1 MPKFIKD
8 LNVRIDYFQIIGGKM
23 LDNYFKYKKHRT
35 DFRTEVTAG
44 VSTFLTMAY
53 IMFLNPVI
61 LADGGFDFGGVF
73 TATAC
78 ATALA
83 CFIAGLYGK
92 TWPVG
97 LAPGMGINA
106 FVAYGVCKGMGYT
119 PDQALGAVLVAG
131 VVFLIISLT
140 PLRAW
145 LINSIPKSLKL
156 GIGAG
161 IGLFLAII
169 GFEIMGL
176 TADHPV
182 TLVTLGDLSNPLLLL
197 GAGAFVSMIVME
209 KLNIKGNIII
219 GILGF
224 SIIAWIFGYANFNGV
239 MSPPPPMTH
248 LFTFD
253 LGAAMSASM
262 ATVIF
267 TLFFID
273 FFDTAGTLTSV
284 ANVSGKISRDGK
296 IEDID
301 KAMMSDSVSTVAGAL
316 MGTSTVTTY
325 VESAAG
331 VKAGGR
337 TGMTSLVIGVL
348 FLLCLFFAPLATS
361 LPKEIDGAALI
372 YISTLFVRNIVDI
385 DFDDIAEAGPAVL
398 AMLAMPFTYSIS
410 HGIAI
415 AFIAY
420 ALIKLCTGKLN
431 VSPAIWVIAIL
442 SVVSF
447 WVG

>member
-1 MPKFIKD
+1 
-8 LNVRIDYFQIIGGKM
+8 M
-23 LDNYFKYKKHRT
+23 LDKYFDYKKHKT
-35 DFRTEVTAG
+35 DFRTEVMAG

-61 LADGGFDFGGVF
+61 LSDGGFDFGGVF

-83 CFIAGLYGK
+83 CFIAAFYAK

-106 FVAYGVCKGMGYT
+106 FIAYGVCLGMQYT
-119 PDQALGAVLVAG
+119 PEEALGAVLVAG

-140 PLRAW
+140 PIRAW

-176 TADHPV
+176 TADNPV
-182 TLVTLGDLSNPLLLL
+182 TLVQLGDVSNPLLLL

-209 KLNIKGNIII
+209 KKGIKGNIII
-219 GILGF
+219 GILAF
-224 SIIAWIFGYANFNGV
+224 SIIAWITGLGQFNGV
-239 MSPPPPMTH
+239 MSPPPPMTY
-248 LFTFD
+248 LFKFD
-253 LGAAMSASM
+253 LGAALSASM
-262 ATVIF
+262 VTVVF

-284 ANVSGKISRDGK
+284 ANVSGKIGRDGK

-301 KAMMSDSVSTVAGAL
+301 KAMLSDSVSTVAGAM

-331 VKAGGR
+331 VKAGGK
-337 TGMTSLVIGVL
+337 TGMTSLTIGIL
-348 FLLCLFFAPLATS
+348 FLLCLFFSPLATS

-372 YISTLFVRNIVDI
+372 YIATLFVRNITDI
-385 DFDDIAEAGPAVL
+385 EWDDIAEAGPAVL
-398 AMLAMPFTYSIS
+398 AMIAMPFTYSIS
-410 HGIAI
+410 HGIAL
-415 AFIAY
+415 AFISY
-420 ALIKLCTGKLN
+420 AAVKICTGKFDI
-431 VSPAIWVIAIL
+431 SPAIWVIAAL
-442 SVVSF
+442 SVLSF
-447 WVG
+447 AVA

>member
-1 MPKFIKD
+1 
-8 LNVRIDYFQIIGGKM
+8 M
-23 LDNYFKYKKHRT
+23 LDNYFNYKKHKT
-35 DFRTEVTAG
+35 DFKTEVVAG

-83 CFIAGLYGK
+83 CFIAAFYAK

-106 FVAYGVCKGMGYT
+106 FIAYGVCLGMEYT
-119 PDQALGAVLVAG
+119 PAEALGAVLVAG

-140 PLRAW
+140 PIRAW

-161 IGLFLAII
+161 IGMFLAII

-176 TADHPV
+176 TADNPV
-182 TLVTLGDLSNPLLLL
+182 TLVQLGDLSNPLLLL

-209 KLNIKGNIII
+209 KKGIKGNIII
-219 GILGF
+219 GILVF
-224 SIIAWIFGYANFNGV
+224 SAIAWLTGVGKFNGV
-239 MSPPPPMTH
+239 VSPPPPMTY
-248 LFTFD
+248 LFEFD
-253 LGAAMSASM
+253 LGAALSASM
-262 ATVIF
+262 VTVVF

-284 ANVSGKISRDGK
+284 ANVAGKIGKDGK
-296 IEDID
+296 IQDID
-301 KAMMSDSVSTVAGAL
+301 KAMLSDSVSTVAGAM

-331 VKAGGR
+331 VKAGGK
-337 TGMTSLVIGVL
+337 TGMTSLVIGIL
-348 FLLCLFFAPLATS
+348 FLLCLFFSPLATS

-372 YISTLFVRNIVDI
+372 YIATLFVRNITDI
-385 DFDDIAEAGPAVL
+385 EWDDIAESAPAVL
-398 AMLAMPFTYSIS
+398 AMIAMPLTYSIS
-410 HGIAI
+410 NGIAL
-415 AFIAY
+415 AFISY
-420 ALIKLCTGKLN
+420 ALIKIFTGKFSTT
-431 VSPAIWVIAIL
+431 SPAIWVIAVL
-442 SVVSF
+442 SAISF
-447 WVG
+447 AVA

>member
-1 MPKFIKD
+1 
-8 LNVRIDYFQIIGGKM
+8 M
-23 LDNYFKYKKHRT
+23 LDKYFDYKKHKT
-35 DFRTEVTAG
+35 DFRTEVMAG

-61 LADGGFDFGGVF
+61 LSDGGFDFGGVF

-83 CFIAGLYGK
+83 CFIAAFYAK

-106 FVAYGVCKGMGYT
+106 FIAYGVCLGMQYT
-119 PDQALGAVLVAG
+119 PEEALGAVLVAG
-131 VVFLIISLT
+131 IVFLIISLT
-140 PLRAW
+140 PIRAW

-176 TADHPV
+176 TADNPV
-182 TLVTLGDLSNPLLLL
+182 TLVQLGDVSNPLLLL

-209 KLNIKGNIII
+209 KKGIKGNIII
-219 GILGF
+219 GILAF
-224 SIIAWIFGYANFNGV
+224 SIIAWITGLGQFNGV
-239 MSPPPPMTH
+239 MSPPPPMTY
-248 LFTFD
+248 LFKFD
-253 LGAAMSASM
+253 LGAALSASM
-262 ATVIF
+262 VTVVF

-284 ANVSGKISRDGK
+284 ANVSGKIGRDGK

-301 KAMMSDSVSTVAGAL
+301 KAMLSDSVSTVAGAM

-331 VKAGGR
+331 VKAGGK
-337 TGMTSLVIGVL
+337 TGMTSLTIGIL
-348 FLLCLFFAPLATS
+348 FLLCLFFSPLATS

-372 YISTLFVRNIVDI
+372 YIATLFVRNITDI
-385 DFDDIAEAGPAVL
+385 EWDDIAEAGPAVL
-398 AMLAMPFTYSIS
+398 AMIAMPFTYSIS
-410 HGIAI
+410 HGIAL
-415 AFIAY
+415 AFISY
-420 ALIKLCTGKLN
+420 AAVKILTGKFDI
-431 VSPAIWVIAIL
+431 SPAIWVIAAL
-442 SVVSF
+442 SVLSF
-447 WVG
+447 AVA

>member
-1 MPKFIKD
+1 
-8 LNVRIDYFQIIGGKM
+8 
-23 LDNYFKYKKHRT
+23 
-35 DFRTEVTAG
+35 
-44 VSTFLTMAY
+44 
-53 IMFLNPVI
+53 MFLNPLI
-61 LADGGFDFGGVF
+61 LSEGGFDRGGVF

-83 CFIAGLYGK
+83 CFIAAFYAK

-106 FVAYGVCKGMGYT
+106 FIAYGVCLGMKYT
-119 PDQALGAVLVAG
+119 PEEALGAVLVAG

-140 PLRAW
+140 PIRAW

-169 GFEIMGL
+169 GFQIMGL
-176 TADHPV
+176 TSDNPA
-182 TLVTLGDLSNPLLLL
+182 TLVGLGDLSNPLLLL

-209 KLNIKGNIII
+209 KKGIKGNIII
-219 GILGF
+219 GIVAF
-224 SIIAWIFGYANFNGV
+224 SAIAWITGLGSFYGV
-239 MSPPPPMTH
+239 VSPPPSMTY
-248 LFTFD
+248 LFKFD
-253 LGAAMSASM
+253 LGAALSASM
-262 ATVIF
+262 VTVIF

-284 ANVSGKISRDGK
+284 ANVSGKIGKDGK
-296 IEDID
+296 IKDID
-301 KAMMSDSVSTVAGAL
+301 KAMLSDSVSTVAGAA

-337 TGMTSLVIGVL
+337 TGMTSLVIGIL
-348 FLLCLFFAPLATS
+348 FLLCLFFSPLATS
-361 LPKEIDGAALI
+361 LPKEIDGAALV

-385 DFDDIAEAGPAVL
+385 EWDDIAESGPAVL
-398 AMLAMPFTYSIS
+398 AMIAMPFTYSIS
-410 HGIAI
+410 HGIAL
-415 AFIAY
+415 AFISY
-420 ALIKLCTGKLN
+420 AAVKILTGKFD
-431 VSPAIWVIAIL
+431 VSPAIWVIAAL

-447 WVG
+447 AVA

>member
-1 MPKFIKD
+1 
-8 LNVRIDYFQIIGGKM
+8 M
-23 LDNYFKYKKHRT
+23 LENYFEYKKHKT
-35 DFRTEVTAG
+35 NFKTEVIAG

-53 IMFLNPVI
+53 IMFLNPLI
-61 LADGGFDFGGVF
+61 LSDGGFDFGGVF
-73 TATAC
+73 TATAL

-83 CFIAGLYGK
+83 CFIAAFYAK

-119 PDQALGAVLVAG
+119 PAEALGAVLVAG
-131 VVFLIISLT
+131 VIFLIISLT
-140 PLRAW
+140 PIRAW

-176 TADHPV
+176 TTDNPV
-182 TLVTLGDLSNPLLLL
+182 TLVQLGDLSNPLLLL
-197 GAGAFVSMIVME
+197 GAGAFISMIVME
-209 KLNIKGNIII
+209 KKGIKGNIII
-219 GILGF
+219 GIIVF
-224 SIIAWIFGYANFNGV
+224 SAIAWIGGWGKFNGV
-239 MSPPPPMTH
+239 VSSPPTMTH

-253 LGAAMSASM
+253 LGAALSASM
-262 ATVIF
+262 VTVIF

-284 ANVSGKISRDGK
+284 ANVSGKIGRDGK
-296 IEDID
+296 IQDID
-301 KAMMSDSVSTVAGAL
+301 KAMLSDSVSTVAGSVL
-316 MGTSTVTTY
+316 GTSTVTTY

-348 FLLCLFFAPLATS
+348 FLCCLFFSPLATS

-385 DFDDIAEAGPAVL
+385 EWDDIAEAGPAVL

-410 HGIAI
+410 HGIAL
-415 AFIAY
+415 AFISY
-420 ALIKLCTGKLN
+420 AAVKLLTGKVN
-431 VSPAIWVIAIL
+431 INPAIWIIAIL
-442 SVVSF
+442 SIVSF
-447 WVG
+447 AVA

>member
-1 MPKFIKD
+1 
-8 LNVRIDYFQIIGGKM
+8 M
-23 LDNYFKYKKHRT
+23 LDNYFKYKQHKT
-35 DFRTEVTAG
+35 DFKTEVVAG

-61 LADGGFDFGGVF
+61 LSDGGFDFGGVF

-83 CFIAGLYGK
+83 CFIAAFYAK

-106 FVAYGVCKGMGYT
+106 FIAYGVCLGMNYS
-119 PDQALGAVLVAG
+119 PEEALGAVLVAG
-131 VVFLIISLT
+131 VVFLIVSLT
-140 PLRAW
+140 PIRAW

-176 TADHPV
+176 TTDNPV
-182 TLVTLGDLSNPLLLL
+182 TLVQLGDLSNPLTLL
-197 GAGAFVSMIVME
+197 GAGAFISMIVME
-209 KLNIKGNIII
+209 KKGIKGNIII
-219 GILGF
+219 GIIAF
-224 SIIAWIFGYANFNGV
+224 SIIAWITGYGQFNGV
-239 MSPPPPMTH
+239 VGEVPPMTY
-248 LFTFD
+248 LFKFD
-253 LGAAMSASM
+253 LGAALSASM
-262 ATVIF
+262 VTVVF

-284 ANVSGKISRDGK
+284 ANVAGKVGKDGK
-296 IEDID
+296 IQDIG
-301 KAMMSDSVSTVAGAL
+301 KAMLSDSVGTVAGAM

-337 TGMTSLVIGVL
+337 TGMTSLVIGIL
-348 FLLCLFFAPLATS
+348 FLLCLFFSPLATS
-361 LPKEIDGAALI
+361 LPKEIDGAALV
-372 YISTLFVRNIVDI
+372 YIATLFVRNIVDI
-385 DFDDIAEAGPAVL
+385 EWDDIAESGPAVL
-398 AMLAMPFTYSIS
+398 AMIAMPFTYSIS
-410 HGIAI
+410 HGIAL
-415 AFIAY
+415 AFISY
-420 ALIKLCTGKLN
+420 AAIKVLSGKLDIN
-431 VSPAIWVIAIL
+431 PAIYVIALL
-442 SVVSF
+442 SLISF
-447 WVG
+447 AVA